1 MENTSAKKKLF
12 NIKLN
17 IGNKIFGGFLI
28 LIVLFAIN
36 ALIIFRTGN
45 NIDNNVMISSQTV
58 NPSKDAINELI
69 TLAHRS
75 RMLATNWVFLQ
86 TNDEDKNALRFIV
99 NGEYKTVK
107 EKIEKLMVNWDAD
120 SLSADFKK
128 DSAQR
133 VLMTRAFHKFDSLL
147 SGTQENIMNTLTGF
161 DSYEDLPPNC
171 WRAITWTK

>member
-99 NGEYKTVK
+99 NGEYKTV
-107 EKIEKLMVNWDAD
+107 
-120 SLSADFKK
+120 
-128 DSAQR
+128 
-133 VLMTRAFHKFDSLL
+133 
-147 SGTQENIMNTLTGF
+147 
-161 DSYEDLPPNC
+161 
-171 WRAITWTK
+171 

>member
-1 MENTSAKKKLF
+1 MENPSKKKSL

-36 ALIIFRTGN
+36 ATIIFRTGSTIN
-45 NIDNNVMISSQTV
+45 NNVMVSKETV
-58 NPSKDAINELI
+58 NPLRDAINELI

-86 TNDEDKNALRFIV
+86 TNDDDKNALRSIV
-99 NGEYKTVK
+99 NGEYKGLK

-120 SLSADFKK
+120 SLESTFKK
-128 DSAQR
+128 DSSQR
-133 VLMTRAFHKFDSLL
+133 VLMTKALHKFDTLL
-147 SGTQENIMNTLTGF
+147 IGTEENIMNALTGF
-161 DSYEDLPPNC
+161 DSYEDP
-171 WRAITWTK
+171 TTKLLAG